1 MEELKENQ
9 TDIQLDVQRTQ
20 NNHNKKQQHEQM
32 EGIRDMPKSS
42 YISDD
47 AMENWNDKCPMD
59 PWVKGETSALQPEVS
74 TKAEELEQ
82 LCSKQV
88 TAADIQ
94 LERMRWDSALARLK
108 YKHEDN
114 EKQRLHEEK
123 MEQIHQQ
130 AAKRSFSQ
138 GLHDLLRPSNQYALF
153 LCCFIFI
160 HVIYTVRELAF
171 FFVTKHYVFC
181 FALVL
186 CFILKKIF
194 HDYNNKKK
202 CS

>member
-94 LERMRWDSALARLK
+94 LERMSLAKDSMTSCGLQTSMPCS
-108 YKHEDN
+108 Y
-114 EKQRLHEEK
+114 
-123 MEQIHQQ
+123 
-130 AAKRSFSQ
+130 AASS
-138 GLHDLLRPSNQYALF
+138 LF
-153 LCCFIFI
+153 MLFIQ
-160 HVIYTVRELAF
+160 
-171 FFVTKHYVFC
+171 
-181 FALVL
+181 
-186 CFILKKIF
+186 
-194 HDYNNKKK
+194 
-202 CS
+202 